1 MIQYLHF
8 FFGHRVRAII
18 SSIVLGALAITVVF
32 FPHAIT
38 KVISNLLGAILTG
51 IVMAIGPL
59 MQPLLTLIII
69 GIGFGIM
76 MRGFRG
82 SGKKK

>member
-1 MIQYLHF
+1 
-8 FFGHRVRAII
+8 
-18 SSIVLGALAITVVF
+18 
-32 FPHAIT
+32 
-38 KVISNLLGAILTG
+38 VISNLLGAILTG